1 MFKNK
6 QGHSFIEY
14 NRIDCTAKVR
24 FFPGV
29 ATISTNFGEFHFCT
43 ISLRNTN
50 LGMSADDTKKRIDQM
65 CEFILQEAQ
74 EKATEINVK
83 THEECELDRQVLV
96 QEGRMKVQEEYA
108 KKEKDLQ
115 VQQRIA
121 QSAEIGRQTKR
132 RMVARDNLLN
142 KLYQLAK
149 ERLAQLSINE
159 KDKYTEVLRDLIL
172 QGLIKIEEPDIVVRC
187 RKVDLELVRSI
198 LPEVREKYIKMM
210 KDECDED
217 VDVTVTLNE
226 EDNKMLP
233 PPPDGTPMLSCS
245 GGIIMEGHS
254 GRLVLDNT
262 FDKRLEV
269 CFHDLKPVMRKCLFP
284 SC

>member
-1 MFKNK
+1 
-6 QGHSFIEY
+6 
-14 NRIDCTAKVR
+14 
-24 FFPGV
+24 
-29 ATISTNFGEFHFCT
+29 
-43 ISLRNTN
+43 
-50 LGMSADDTKKRIDQM
+50 MSADDTKKRIDQM

-262 FDKRLEV
+262 FDKYFESLNI
-269 CFHDLKPVMRKCLFP
+269 FLTSFQ
-284 SC
+284 

>member
-1 MFKNK
+1 
-6 QGHSFIEY
+6 
-14 NRIDCTAKVR
+14 
-24 FFPGV
+24 
-29 ATISTNFGEFHFCT
+29 
-43 ISLRNTN
+43 
-50 LGMSADDTKKRIDQM
+50 MSADDTKKRIDQM
-65 CEFILQEAQ
+65 CEFILQEAR

-83 THEECELDRQVLV
+83 TQEECELDRQVLV

-132 RMVARDNLLN
+132 RMVARDDLLN

-149 ERLAQLSINE
+149 ERLAQLSVNE

-198 LPEVREKYIKMM
+198 IPEVREKYVKMM
-210 KDECDED
+210 KEECDET
-217 VDVTVTLNE
+217 VSVSVTLNE
-226 EDNKMLP
+226 DESKMLP
-233 PPPDGTPMLSCS
+233 PPPNGTPMISCS

-269 CFHDLKPVMRKCLFP
+269 CFHDLKPVTRKCLFP

>member
-1 MFKNK
+1 
-6 QGHSFIEY
+6 
-14 NRIDCTAKVR
+14 
-24 FFPGV
+24 
-29 ATISTNFGEFHFCT
+29 
-43 ISLRNTN
+43 
-50 LGMSADDTKKRIDQM
+50 
-65 CEFILQEAQ
+65 
-74 EKATEINVK
+74 
-83 THEECELDRQVLV
+83 
-96 QEGRMKVQEEYA
+96 MKVQEEYE

-132 RMVARDNLLN
+132 RMVARDDLLN
-142 KLYQLAK
+142 KLYQDAK
-149 ERLAQLSINE
+149 DRLAELSLNDKE
-159 KDKYTEVLRDLIL
+159 KYTAVLKDLIL

-187 RKVDLELVRSI
+187 RKVDMEIVRAVI
-198 LPEVREKYIKMM
+198 PEVRDKYVKMM
-210 KDECDED
+210 KDECALD

-226 EDNKMLP
+226 DDGKMLP
-233 PPPDGTPMLSCS
+233 PPPDGTPMISCS

-269 CFHDLKPVMRKCLFP
+269 CFHDLKPVTRKCLFP

>member
-1 MFKNK
+1 
-6 QGHSFIEY
+6 
-14 NRIDCTAKVR
+14 
-24 FFPGV
+24 
-29 ATISTNFGEFHFCT
+29 
-43 ISLRNTN
+43 
-50 LGMSADDTKKRIDQM
+50 MSADDTKKRINQM
-65 CEFILQEAQ
+65 CEFIIQEAQ
-74 EKATEINVK
+74 EKANEINVK
-83 THEECELDRQVLV
+83 TQEECELDRQVLV

-132 RMVARDNLLN
+132 RMVARDDLLN

-149 ERLAQLSINE
+149 ERLAQLSVNE

-198 LPEVREKYIKMM
+198 IPEVREKYIKMM
-210 KDECDED
+210 KDECGET
-217 VDVTVTLNE
+217 VAVSVTLNE
-226 EDNKMLP
+226 DESKMLP
-233 PPPDGTPMLSCS
+233 PPPNGTPMISCS

-269 CFHDLKPVMRKCLFP
+269 CFHDLKPVTRECLFP

>member
-1 MFKNK
+1 
-6 QGHSFIEY
+6 
-14 NRIDCTAKVR
+14 
-24 FFPGV
+24 
-29 ATISTNFGEFHFCT
+29 
-43 ISLRNTN
+43 
-50 LGMSADDTKKRIDQM
+50 MSADDTKKRIAQM